1 MTLAKKM
8 GQVPADGD
16 GDPVTRRPGPAE
28 KGP

>member
-28 KGP
+28 EGP